1 MKHSYIAVD
10 WGSTNLRAWRVQDGV
25 CIDHLQS
32 ACGITRLGGATPH
45 AVFQRVLSPWLHL
58 QALPVVMAGMVGSNA
73 GWIEA
78 PYLPCPAS
86 LDALAGQLQPVTEA
100 WPVKAWIVPGLSV
113 NRHENHNVMRGEETQ
128 LLGAYRERPAPYYVL
143 PGTHSKWAQ
152 LDGAR
157 VLDFRTVM
165 TGELHHLLLSQS
177 LIGAGLPAQRAAPEW
192 FQRGL
197 QSGLTDRNILR
208 ALFETRGAR
217 VLGQLPPTAV
227 GEWLSGLLIGNEV
240 GGMLAQW
247 AIPAGACISV
257 IGNRNLNTRYLQ
269 AFALAGIDA
278 HALDGDI
285 AFQNGIRSLLHEQ

>member
-1 MKHSYIAVD
+1 MRKKTQPHPHCTAPSLRLSRQLLPGWMRGTFCETQLHCRRLGLHKSARLA
-10 WGSTNLRAWRVQDGV
+10 GSGRRLHRPSAIRLR
-25 CIDHLQS
+25 HHPP
-32 ACGITRLGGATPH
+32 GGATPH

-208 ALFETRGAR
+208 ACSKRAAPVCWGNCR
-217 VLGQLPPTAV
+217 PLPSAN
-227 GEWLSGLLIGNEV
+227 GC
-240 GGMLAQW
+240 
-247 AIPAGACISV
+247 PAC
-257 IGNRNLNTRYLQ
+257 
-269 AFALAGIDA
+269 
-278 HALDGDI
+278 
-285 AFQNGIRSLLHEQ
+285 